1 MPLAVPQRAV
11 EREVTF
17 CVRGVISPLLANLY
31 LHYVLDLWAERR
43 MRKALRGEMV
53 LVRYADDVVV
63 GFQYRDDAEAFQEA
77 LAGRLAQ
84 FGLELNPAKTRLLEF
99 GRFAAERAARRG
111 RKPETFD
118 FLGFTH
124 ICGRTRRGAFQV
136 RRKTS
141 RARLRR
147 FLTATGRWCKVHR
160 HVPVRAQWASLGAK
174 LRGHYQY
181 YGVAGNRNALQAV
194 YEGVVRA
201 WRQWLNRRSQRA
213 RMNWRKFTA
222 LLRRYPLP
230 RPVLLAVPSHAR
242 QGVLV

>member
-1 MPLAVPQRAV
+1 
-11 EREVTF
+11 
-17 CVRGVISPLLANLY
+17 
-31 LHYVLDLWAERR
+31 

-63 GFQYRDDAEAFQEA
+63 GFQYRDDAETFQRA
-77 LAGRLAQ
+77 LATRLAQ
-84 FGLELNPAKTRLLEF
+84 FGLALNAAKTRLLEF

-124 ICGRTRRGAFQV
+124 ICGRTHRGAFQV

-141 RARLRR
+141 RKRLRR

-160 HVPVRAQWASLGAK
+160 HVPVRDQWAILCGK

-181 YGVAGNRNALQAV
+181 YGVAGNRNALQVV
-194 YEGVVRA
+194 YERVVRA

-213 RMNWRKFTA
+213 RMHWRKFTA

-230 RPVLLAVPSHAR
+230 RPALFPVPSAVV

>member
-1 MPLAVPQRAV
+1 MLPSETGTPQGGGR
-11 EREVTF
+11 
-17 CVRGVISPLLANLY
+17 SPLRATSSR
-31 LHYVLDLWAERR
+31 HTGLDLWAERR

-63 GFQYRDDAEAFQEA
+63 GFQYRDEAEAFQQA
-77 LAGRLAQ
+77 LAARLRQ
-84 FGLELNPAKTRLLEF
+84 FGLELNATKTRLLEF
-99 GRFAAERAARRG
+99 GRFARERAARHG
-111 RKPETFD
+111 GKPGTFD

-141 RARLRR
+141 RKRLRR
-147 FLTATGRWCKVHR
+147 FLTATGRWCKVNR
-160 HVPVRAQWASLGAK
+160 HVPVQAQWGILCGK

-194 YEGVVRA
+194 YERVVRA

-213 RMNWRKFTA
+213 RMNWRKFAA

-230 RPVLLAVPSHAR
+230 RPVLLSVPSGVV
-242 QGVLV
+242 QGVLF